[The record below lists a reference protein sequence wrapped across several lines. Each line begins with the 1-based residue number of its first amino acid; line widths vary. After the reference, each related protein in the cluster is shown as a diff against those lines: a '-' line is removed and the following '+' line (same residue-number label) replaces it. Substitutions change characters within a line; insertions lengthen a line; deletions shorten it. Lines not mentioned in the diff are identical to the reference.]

1 MSLVLEQL
9 TTFFILLGV
18 GLFMGLVFDVY
29 RVSRNYIK
37 LPKFIYHIIDLLIWL
52 ILALVVFAFLLIS
65 NWGELRFYIFISLTI
80 GIGIYFVLFS
90 KYVIF
95 WLIKISEAGIRL
107 VKIVAR
113 FLWFP
118 FSLLGKILGVKK
130 LKDRVE
136 RAIRELLSK
145 KQ

>member
-1 MSLVLEQL
+1 MSLVIEQL

-18 GLFMGLVFDVY
+18 GLFMAFVFDIY
-29 RVSRNYIK
+29 RVSRNYIR

-80 GIGIYFVLFS
+80 GVGVYFLFFS
-90 KYVIF
+90 KYVIAF
-95 WLIKISEAGIRL
+95 LIIIIEAWIRL

-118 FSLLGKILGVKK
+118 FGLLGRILGLKK
-130 LKDRVE
+130 LKDRLE